1 MLISQRKG
9 WHSHVAPST
18 YEKEKNK
25 GIVVVMS
32 SPEAR
37 SPVSPSGGS
46 PINENEMWRRLR
58 EVGLDEE
65 TLQKKDK
72 SFLVSYI
79 TKLQSE
85 VRLTTHHYFF
95 T

>member
-46 PINENEMWRRLR
+46 PINENEMWR
-58 EVGLDEE
+58 
-65 TLQKKDK
+65 
-72 SFLVSYI
+72 
-79 TKLQSE
+79 
-85 VRLTTHHYFF
+85 
-95 T
+95 

>member
-1 MLISQRKG
+1 MSKVANYGLIIL
-9 WHSHVAPST
+9 T
-18 YEKEKNK
+18 
-25 GIVVVMS
+25 
-32 SPEAR
+32 
-37 SPVSPSGGS
+37 GS

-65 TLQKKDK
+65 TLQKKEK